1 MDKPSVCRI
10 KSAVAG
16 EGMEREGAD
25 PFALSDLSLSRG
37 AEKTGADGVT
47 ELRGQPH
54 FGGKGGSG
62 IESEIK
68 FAFHVNR
75 A

>member
-25 PFALSDLSLSRG
+25 PFALSDLSLSWSREDERG
-37 AEKTGADGVT
+37 RSDRAARAT
-47 ELRGQPH
+47 
-54 FGGKGGSG
+54 
-62 IESEIK
+62 
-68 FAFHVNR
+68 AFR
-75 A
+75 RKRRERYRE